1 MLVRFVLNL
10 LQETKIYIYFLIFNI
25 QVETKQEMENVCSNV
40 SKNLNFDH
48 SAILSMNREEETN
61 GFKPKDSPPVHALLE
76 RGEIRGSIR

>member
-10 LQETKIYIYFLIFNI
+10 LQETIIYMYFLIFNI
-25 QVETKQEMENVCSNV
+25 QVETKQGNAKCSNV

-61 GFKPKDSPPVHALLE
+61 GFKPKDSPPVHALLG

>member
-1 MLVRFVLNL
+1 
-10 LQETKIYIYFLIFNI
+10 
-25 QVETKQEMENVCSNV
+25 MENVCSNV

-61 GFKPKDSPPVHALLE
+61 GFKPKDSPPVHTLLE